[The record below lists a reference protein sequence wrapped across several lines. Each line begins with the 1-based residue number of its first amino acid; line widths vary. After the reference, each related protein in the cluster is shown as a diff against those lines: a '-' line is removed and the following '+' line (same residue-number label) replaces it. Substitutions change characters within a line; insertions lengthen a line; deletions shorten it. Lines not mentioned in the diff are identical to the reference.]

1 MTVSWTRFAVV
12 AALLCLPSLAVAGEE
27 EKHEG
32 IKAALSQI
40 RDAAMASRPE
50 MATSLFADDLALI
63 SQSGKLY
70 GKDAALFDLRNGF
83 EAWDN
88 NEVIIRE
95 RGDTAIVTLV
105 NNRTRTGMEPA
116 EFFVMQ
122 VWRKEG
128 SGWLLSA
135 QSSVRVK
142 QKAPPAAK

>member
-1 MTVSWTRFAVV
+1 VLFRFHFF
-12 AALLCLPSLAVAGEE
+12 PSPAVAGED

-40 RDAAMASRPE
+40 RDAAVASKPE
-50 MATSLFADDLALI
+50 MAASLFADDLALV

-83 EAWDN
+83 KAWDN
-88 NEVIIRE
+88 SEVIIRE
-95 RGDTAIVTLV
+95 RGDAAIVTLV
-105 NNRTRTGMEPA
+105 NNRTRAGMEPA
-116 EFFVMQ
+116 EFLVMQ

-128 SGWLLSA
+128 SGWLLGA